1 MSRRRAPAAP
11 PGRHGIFARQGILV
25 AVCVFFPAAVALVI
39 GWGSLNDIEEEL
51 LSQRVLLARSLASN
65 AGDHLKI
72 RIEPFLAVTAL
83 NAPDPAGADR
93 DRFTGALRRAWRE
106 TRLLSGGFL
115 LSPAGELLWE
125 DPPDSLLKVPPE
137 GLAAAAAAVSGG
149 KVAVTDALKDGS
161 GRSVVLLLAPVRGEG
176 GAVTGIAGG
185 LILPGRLPF
194 TLLLDG
200 APVEAGGSADLVD
213 GAGTVLDSSDDARVL
228 RPAGQTATVRRL
240 AAARVAAATI
250 SGTGEAGGG
259 ETAKG
264 TSSTEVLAWAPVPNT
279 PWGLLVRQPER
290 EALASVR
297 GMMKPFTWLV
307 PAGTLLGLALAW
319 GAARSLLQPL
329 KRLNEAAEEITR
341 GNLAKPIPPLPDDEV
356 GRLGRSLEAMRV
368 ALESSLNEVHRAD
381 EALEARVADRTQKL
395 VRLYK
400 ELQDREEARGKL
412 LQKVI
417 RAQEEERKRLAREL
431 HDETCQTVAAL
442 RMGLETARD
451 VAPDDAARARL
462 ADLEALSRRTLEDL
476 HRLIFDLRPSVL
488 DDLGLLPA
496 LRWLGTK
503 NLVPRGI
510 SVRYEFEGEEAG
522 RLPPLVETA
531 LFRAAQEALTNIVRH
546 SGAETVLVQAS
557 IGPDEARI
565 EIEDDGKGFE
575 PASVEEPQESGRG
588 LGLLGMRERLDLFG
602 GRIQIESAPGQGT
615 RVVLTVPLAGGAA
628 LKERS

>member
-1 MSRRRAPAAP
+1 VSPRRAAATST
-11 PGRHGIFARQGILV
+11 GRRGIFARQGILV
-25 AVCVFFPAAVALVI
+25 AVGVFFPAAVALVI
-39 GWGSLNDIEEEL
+39 GWGSLRDIEEEL
-51 LSQRVLLARSLASN
+51 LSQHVLLARSLAAN
-65 AGDHLKI
+65 AGDHLKV
-72 RIEPFLAVTAL
+72 RLEPFLSVTAL
-83 NAPDPAGADR
+83 NASDPAGADR
-93 DRFTGALRRAWRE
+93 DRFTSALRGAWKE

-115 LSPAGELLWE
+115 LSPGGALLWE
-125 DPPDSLLKVPPE
+125 DPPGALRALPTA
-137 GLAAAAAAVSGG
+137 GLASAAAAVSGG
-149 KVAVTDALKDGS
+149 RVAVTDALKDGS
-161 GRSVVLLLAPVRGEG
+161 GREVVLVLAPVRGEG
-176 GAVTGIAGG
+176 GAVSCVAGG

-194 TLLLDG
+194 TLLMDG
-200 APVEAGGSADLVD
+200 AAFEEGGSADLVD
-213 GAGTVLDSSDDARVL
+213 GSGTVLDSSDDARVL
-228 RPAGQTATVRRL
+228 KPSGHAATVRRL
-240 AAARVAAATI
+240 AGGGTAAARLSEGREPA
-250 SGTGEAGGG
+250 SGAGAS
-259 ETAKG
+259 ER
-264 TSSTEVLAWAPVPNT
+264 ELLAWAPVPNT

-290 EALASVR
+290 EALAAVR
-297 GMMKPFTWLV
+297 GMTKPLMWLV
-307 PAGTLLGLALAW
+307 PAGTVLGLALAW

-341 GNLAKPIPPLPDDEV
+341 GNLARPIPPLPDDEV

-368 ALESSLNEVHRAD
+368 ALNSSLNEVHRAN

-510 SVRYEFEGEEAG
+510 SVRYEFEGEDAG
-522 RLPPLVETA
+522 RLPPPVETA

-557 IGPDEARI
+557 IGPVEARV

-575 PASVEEPQESGRG
+575 PASVSEPQESGRG

-602 GRIQIESAPGQGT
+602 GRIQIESSPGQGT
-615 RVVLTVPLAGGAA
+615 RVVLTVPLSGGAA
-628 LKERS
+628 LGKGA